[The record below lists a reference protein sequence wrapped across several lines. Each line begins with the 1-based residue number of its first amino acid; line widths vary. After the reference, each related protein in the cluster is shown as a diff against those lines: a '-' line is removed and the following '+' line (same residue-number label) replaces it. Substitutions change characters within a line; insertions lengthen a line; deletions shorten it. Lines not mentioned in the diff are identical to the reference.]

1 MTICETSRLGGEPLL
16 RGLPA
21 PQLAQL
27 AAAARYVSVPA
38 GRRLFEEGGAADRF
52 WLIEAGLVRL
62 DKLVPGQG
70 SAVVEDLGRGAVIG
84 LSWLLPPYQ
93 WQYGALIQQS
103 LQAFEFDAA
112 AVAVSCRADPALGY
126 ALTTR
131 FLDVAARRLQATRAC
146 LLARRTPS
154 QEQSA

>member
-1 MTICETSRLGGEPLL
+1 MTISETSRLGGEPFL
-16 RGLPA
+16 RGLSA

-38 GRRLFEEGGAADRF
+38 GHRLFEEGGTADRF

-62 DKLVPGQG
+62 DKLVPGHA
-70 SAVVEDLGRGAVIG
+70 SAVVENLGRGEAIG

-93 WQYGALIQQS
+93 WQYGAVVQQG

-112 AVAVSCRADPALGY
+112 AVRVSCHADPALGY

-131 FLDVAARRLQATRAC
+131 FLGVAAHRLQATRAC
-146 LLARRTPS
+146 LLLVRS
-154 QEQSA
+154 GVSAS